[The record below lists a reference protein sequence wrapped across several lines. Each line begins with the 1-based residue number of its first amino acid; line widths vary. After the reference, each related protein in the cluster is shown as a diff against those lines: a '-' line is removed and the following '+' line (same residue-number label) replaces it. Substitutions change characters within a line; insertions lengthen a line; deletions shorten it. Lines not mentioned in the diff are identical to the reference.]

1 MKNLFYFI
9 AGVFFVTLISAGTVS
24 VITVKPQTPKS
35 TIVKPIRAMFG
46 IEEEIANYVKAMVK
60 QGYVVKSIAIID
72 DENWSKGVIVM
83 EKY

>member
-9 AGVFFVTLISAGTVS
+9 AGVFFVTLISASTIS
-24 VITVKPQTPKS
+24 VMTVKPQTPKL

-46 IEEEIANYVKAMVK
+46 IENDIADYVKSMVK

-72 DENWSKGVIVM
+72 DESWSKGVIVV

>member
-9 AGVFFVTLISAGTVS
+9 AGVFFVTLISATTVS
-24 VITVKPQTPKS
+24 VMTVKPQTPKS

-46 IEEEIANYVKAMVK
+46 IEDDIATYVKQK
-60 QGYVVKSIAIID
+60 IKEGYVVKSIAIID
-72 DENWSKGVIVM
+72 DESWSKGVIVM

>member
-9 AGVFFVTLISAGTVS
+9 AGVLFITLISATTVS
-24 VITVKPQTPKS
+24 VMTVKPQTPKS

-46 IEEEIANYVKAMVK
+46 IENDIADYVKSMVK

-72 DENWSKGVIVM
+72 DESWSKGVIVM

>member
-24 VITVKPQTPKS
+24 VMTVKPQTPKS

-46 IEEEIANYVKAMVK
+46 IEEDIANYVKAMVK

-72 DENWSKGVIVM
+72 DESWSKGVIVM